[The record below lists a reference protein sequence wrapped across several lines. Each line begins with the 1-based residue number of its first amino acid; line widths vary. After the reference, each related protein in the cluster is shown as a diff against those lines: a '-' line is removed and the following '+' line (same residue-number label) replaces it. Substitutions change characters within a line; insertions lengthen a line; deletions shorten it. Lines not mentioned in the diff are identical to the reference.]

1 MLITREVLTRM
12 GATGARADAY
22 VDTLNAAMA
31 MHAIDTTPRIAHF
44 LAQLMHESGCLRLTV
59 ENLNYSADGLLKV
72 FPRYFSSRTEA
83 EPYARKP
90 DRIGSRVYGARMGNG
105 PEASGEGYRYRGRGL
120 IQLTGKDNYRAF
132 MRWCGEDVVVDP
144 DRVASDLAVPSAVYF
159 WQRQDLNALADV
171 DDLNTITRRI
181 NGGLNGFADRR
192 ELLEKARR
200 ALRELGLAG
209 TVAPLAAPF
218 APTHVVVPLQLNLRS
233 APRVSTA
240 SLLAS
245 LAQGTKV
252 ELRGSASA
260 PGWVQVRVLLNG
272 MPREGVVVEHYLAPL
287 APRPRSR
294 AAPRAA
300 AGRGTEARLPA
311 LPVAHLPFDHDD
323 SSRVHD
329 GARAYPLGEA
339 DRPLRQGRRP
349 AALAAALT
357 RIVDYLDVT
366 HAAHLRYAPRGG
378 TSFCNTY
385 AADYAYL
392 AGAYL
397 PRVWWS
403 DNALRRLALGE
414 AVEACF
420 GQSVRELNANDIY
433 DWLDEHGVAFG
444 WVREIDLTLLQTAAN
459 AGEVCV
465 IVARH
470 RDLNRSGQIS
480 LVVPEQDG
488 TEARRRGDG
497 DVLRPLESRASTRN
511 LARGV
516 SASAWWT
523 ASRFQSFAL
532 WRHP

>member
-294 AAPRAA
+294 AAPRA
-300 AGRGTEARLPA
+300 
-311 LPVAHLPFDHDD
+311 
-323 SSRVHD
+323 S
-329 GARAYPLGEA
+329 
-339 DRPLRQGRRP
+339 
-349 AALAAALT
+349 
-357 RIVDYLDVT
+357 
-366 HAAHLRYAPRGG
+366 
-378 TSFCNTY
+378 
-385 AADYAYL
+385 
-392 AGAYL
+392 
-397 PRVWWS
+397 
-403 DNALRRLALGE
+403 
-414 AVEACF
+414 
-420 GQSVRELNANDIY
+420 
-433 DWLDEHGVAFG
+433 
-444 WVREIDLTLLQTAAN
+444 
-459 AGEVCV
+459 
-465 IVARH
+465 
-470 RDLNRSGQIS
+470 
-480 LVVPEQDG
+480 
-488 TEARRRGDG
+488 
-497 DVLRPLESRASTRN
+497 
-511 LARGV
+511 
-516 SASAWWT
+516 
-523 ASRFQSFAL
+523 
-532 WRHP
+532 